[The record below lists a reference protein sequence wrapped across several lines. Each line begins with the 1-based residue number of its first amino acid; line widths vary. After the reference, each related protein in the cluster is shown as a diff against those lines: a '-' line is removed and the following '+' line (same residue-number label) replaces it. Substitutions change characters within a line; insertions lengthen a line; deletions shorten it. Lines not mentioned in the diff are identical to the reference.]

1 MKMRTDD
8 GSIVQACL
16 NGEPEA
22 FGLLVD
28 KYRAGVY
35 AFIYAKIGDFQDAQ
49 EVTQDVFLEVYRRC
63 LVSGNM
69 IEVEVYDPSTDT
81 WEKKD
86 DMPLPRTTSTCV
98 ANGKIYAVGGTNEN
112 SILSITQEYD
122 PATDTWT
129 RKADMPTARNTAITA
144 VNGKIYAIGG
154 IIVSG
159 GEPLSVPTVEEYDPV
174 IPVSVM

>member
-1 MKMRTDD
+1 
-8 GSIVQACL
+8 
-16 NGEPEA
+16 
-22 FGLLVD
+22 
-28 KYRAGVY
+28 
-35 AFIYAKIGDFQDAQ
+35 
-49 EVTQDVFLEVYRRC
+49 
-63 LVSGNM
+63 M